1 MAEFI
6 VHNSMNPHKAVKFG
20 ITYRQLVDKNR
31 YDGELMWVLEVA
43 TDEPDA
49 TTSGVIPP
57 YFVTLVDLDDM
68 DEEIEKAVV
77 ALSEKIDWS
86 PLQNDVR
93 PPFVDSISPYTYI
106 AKMHSNVKVTIKDLH
121 PSAGIDIDSIQ
132 MFINDIEVTS
142 DLLFTGDEFDYR
154 VEWRTPTRVYAQIKY

>member
-6 VHNSMNPHKAVKFG
+6 VRNSMNPHKAVKFG
-20 ITYRQLVDKNR
+20 ITYRQLVDKNKD
-31 YDGELMWVLEVA
+31 DGELMWVLEVA

-77 ALSEKIDWS
+77 AISEKIDWL
-86 PLQNDVR
+86 PLHEDVR
-93 PPFVDSISPYTYI
+93 PPFVDSVYPDTYI
-106 AKMHSNVKVTIKDLH
+106 AKIHSNVKINIKDLH
-121 PSAGIDIDSIQ
+121 PSAGIDINSIR
-132 MFINDIEVTS
+132 MFINDIEVTP
-142 DLLFTGDEFDYR
+142 DLLFTGDEFDYK
-154 VEWRTPTRVYAQIKY
+154 VEWRPPTRVYAQIKY

>member
-1 MAEFI
+1 MAEFL
-6 VHNSMNPHKAVKFG
+6 VRNSMNPHKAVKFG

-57 YFVTLVDLDDM
+57 YFVTLVNLDDI
-68 DEEIEKAVV
+68 DDEIEKAV
-77 ALSEKIDWS
+77 AIISEKIDWS
-86 PLQNDVR
+86 PLHTDIR
-93 PPFVDSISPYTYI
+93 PPFVDAISPDTYI
-106 AKMHSNVKVTIKDLH
+106 AKIHSNVKVNIKDLH
-121 PSAGIDIDSIQ
+121 PSSGIDINGIR

-142 DLLFTGDEFDYR
+142 DLRFAGDEFDCEI
-154 VEWRTPTRVYAQIKY
+154 EWHPPSRVYSQID

>member
-6 VHNSMNPHKAVKFG
+6 VRNSMNPHKAVKFG
-20 ITYRQLVDKNR
+20 ITYRQLVDKSN
-31 YDGELMWVLEVA
+31 YDGELMWVLEIA
-43 TDEPDA
+43 TDEPDV

-57 YFVTLVDLDDM
+57 YFVTLVDLEDI

-77 ALSEKIDWS
+77 AISEKIDWT
-86 PLQNDVR
+86 PLQSDVR
-93 PPFVDSISPYTYI
+93 PPFIDSIYPDMYI
-106 AKMHSNVKVTIKDLH
+106 TGIHSNVKVTIKDLH

-132 MFINDIEVTS
+132 MFINDIEVTP
-142 DLLFTGDEFDYR
+142 DLLFTGDEFDYM